1 MIISYVTMTMGRR
14 LASRMKTIWT
24 KGLSTEE
31 ESWTS
36 CVNRSAKFSTDWMEV
51 RVVRVAW
58 WFVFPVIAGEVVFW
72 HDQLLTR
79 TMCKG
84 NLMPKIKVTLE
95 YTVARRAKVCSCD
108 LESRLVRLNA
118 ACYFQIHEPMWMAE
132 TLKLFL
138 KGFCQNVFESHIVN
152 KSKHFDRILNN
163 LRNLWMIPW
172 TSNIFIQSKFN
183 NTLLIKRNRK
193 TFNKSY

>member
-58 WFVFPVIAGEVVFW
+58 WFVFPVIAGEVVF
-72 HDQLLTR
+72 
-79 TMCKG
+79 
-84 NLMPKIKVTLE
+84 
-95 YTVARRAKVCSCD
+95 
-108 LESRLVRLNA
+108 
-118 ACYFQIHEPMWMAE
+118 
-132 TLKLFL
+132 
-138 KGFCQNVFESHIVN
+138 
-152 KSKHFDRILNN
+152 
-163 LRNLWMIPW
+163 
-172 TSNIFIQSKFN
+172 
-183 NTLLIKRNRK
+183 
-193 TFNKSY
+193 